1 MPLRFYNTLAR
12 KEEEFRPL
20 DPAGRRVTLY
30 CCGPTVYD
38 FAHIGNFRA
47 FLFEDLLR
55 RHLEARGFKVFHVMN
70 ITDVEDK
77 IIRSIHQSGES
88 LPSFTGRFEKAFLE
102 DMETLGCLRPAKLPR
117 ATEHVAG
124 MIGLIRKLE
133 AKGLVYRAEDGS
145 VYFSVEK
152 FPAYGQLARLDR
164 NQLKPGARISQDEYQ
179 RESYGDF
186 VLWKAHTER
195 DGNVAWESP
204 WGKGRPGWHI
214 ECSCMSMEYLG
225 ETFDIHCG
233 GEDLIFP
240 HHEDEIAQS
249 EGATG
254 KPFVRFWLHNAHLL
268 VEGRKMSKSEG
279 NFFTLR
285 DLLAKGYSGREIRY
299 ALLSAHYRLPLN
311 FTLNGLDGARR
322 TLQRLDAWVERL
334 RAVVS
339 QDSGLSTQHSAPGS
353 LATAFLDS
361 LDADLNLSGGLGR
374 LFDALND
381 SNRLMDENRLSVLAA
396 ADLLGDWR
404 IIERVLGLPPALS
417 ASAPTGVEQLARERQ
432 TARTRKDWKR
442 SDELRNAIKTRGW
455 SVQDSVDGYK
465 LMRL

>member
-1 MPLRFYNTLAR
+1 
-12 KEEEFRPL
+12 
-20 DPAGRRVTLY
+20 
-30 CCGPTVYD
+30 
-38 FAHIGNFRA
+38 
-47 FLFEDLLR
+47 
-55 RHLEARGFKVFHVMN
+55 
-70 ITDVEDK
+70 
-77 IIRSIHQSGES
+77 
-88 LPSFTGRFEKAFLE
+88 
-102 DMETLGCLRPAKLPR
+102 
-117 ATEHVAG
+117 
-124 MIGLIRKLE
+124 
-133 AKGLVYRAEDGS
+133 
-145 VYFSVEK
+145 
-152 FPAYGQLARLDR
+152 
-164 NQLKPGARISQDEYQ
+164 
-179 RESYGDF
+179 
-186 VLWKAHTER
+186 
-195 DGNVAWESP
+195 
-204 WGKGRPGWHI
+204 
-214 ECSCMSMEYLG
+214 
-225 ETFDIHCG
+225 
-233 GEDLIFP
+233 
-240 HHEDEIAQS
+240 
-249 EGATG
+249 
-254 KPFVRFWLHNAHLL
+254 
-268 VEGRKMSKSEG
+268 MSKSEG